1 MNFKTNQLNLLYN
14 NINIK
19 EQYLQNINGNKS
31 LFLKAKTNFYL
42 KNYEKNRFL
51 FIINLLLLERSSG
64 QRIIF
69 VKNKV
74 DAPRIKPF
82 KIGCSVSL
90 RSDYLFNF
98 WKMLIYF
105 TFPKLN
111 DLLISKNKNFDK
123 ENLLFLNIN
132 RFLFFSSFSFSND
145 FDKFLSFYEDFSYYL
160 SVELYFG
167 FHKFSIN
174 KLLLSLNGLHIK

>member
-1 MNFKTNQLNLLYN
+1 
-14 NINIK
+14 
-19 EQYLQNINGNKS
+19 
-31 LFLKAKTNFYL
+31 
-42 KNYEKNRFL
+42 L

-111 DLLISKNKNFDK
+111 DLLIS
-123 ENLLFLNIN
+123 
-132 RFLFFSSFSFSND
+132 
-145 FDKFLSFYEDFSYYL
+145 
-160 SVELYFG
+160 
-167 FHKFSIN
+167 
-174 KLLLSLNGLHIK
+174 